1 MLHRIATRTLVPA
14 AVLASA
20 GLAQAATTSTDGVRA
35 IVAEMLAD
43 ADTRSS
49 FLQSGGNAGHDGKHF
64 FLSDASDSFH
74 LEIDGQIQ
82 FRYLA
87 TFVDDD
93 PVVNPDDLESG
104 FTTNRTELGFSGH
117 VFDKEFVY
125 RVSGEFM
132 NSGGGFNLEDAYVGH
147 VFDNG
152 LLLVWGQLRMPVLWE
167 DVMNDKYAQ
176 AVDMSVVNAVFRQD
190 RSQGIWV
197 HYSADDWRGWFGF
210 SDGIRSEDTDL
221 FGDGSDWALTL
232 RGEFKFAGDWSQF
245 DDFTSPPGSNWGVKL
260 GLATHWQDG
269 PENSAIFPD
278 TTLGA
283 YTADLMLEGDGWNFF
298 VAGVGL
304 HTDPDGGDS
313 FNDWGVVAQGGVYI
327 PDTDWEVFARYDA
340 VIPDSDR
347 VGDDT
352 FNTLTAG
359 VNYYMHGH
367 AAKFTA
373 DIQWFFD
380 DTVGNDLVS
389 SVATGAGGSYGNR
402 IGLLPTAEEDE
413 IAIRL
418 QFQLLF

>member
-1 MLHRIATRTLVPA
+1 MFRTISTRALMPSVI
-14 AVLASA
+14 LMSA
-20 GLAQAATTSTDGVRA
+20 GLAQTALATTDEIRA
-35 IVAEMLAD
+35 VVADMLAD

-64 FLSDASDSFH
+64 FLTDPSDAFH

-104 FTTNRTELGFSGH
+104 FTTNRTALGFSGH
-117 VFDKEFVY
+117 VFDKELVY
-125 RVSGEFM
+125 RVSGNFDRA
-132 NSGGGFNLEDAYVGH
+132 GGGFNLEDAYVGH
-147 VFDNG
+147 AFDNG
-152 LLLVWGQLRMPVLWE
+152 LLLIWGQLRMPVLWE
-167 DVMNDKYAQ
+167 DVMNEKYAQ

-221 FGDGSDWALTL
+221 LGDGSDWALTV
-232 RGEFKFAGDWSQF
+232 RGEFKFAGEWSQF
-245 DDFTSPPGSNWGVKL
+245 DDFTSPPGSNWGIKL

-283 YTADLMLEGDGWNFF
+283 YTADLMLEGDGWNFYA
-298 VAGVGL
+298 AGVGL
-304 HTDPDGGDS
+304 HSDPDGGDS
-313 FNDWGVVAQGGVYI
+313 TDDWGFIAQGGFYI
-327 PDTDWEVFARYDA
+327 PDTDWEIFARYDA
-340 VIPDSDR
+340 VIPDSER
-347 VGDDT
+347 PGDDT

-373 DIQWFFD
+373 DVQWFFD

-389 SVATGAGGSYGNR
+389 SIATGGAGSFGNR
-402 IGLLPTAEEDE
+402 IGLLPSAEEDE
-413 IAIRL
+413 IAIRI